1 VKWLRISCNKPV
13 DAPSFNLNNGV
24 PINDEVD
31 LGIQMIIV
39 FNDAWQACGVAMDK
53 YFKKGINVV
62 NW

>member
-1 VKWLRISCNKPV
+1 M
-13 DAPSFNLNNGV
+13 DAPSFNLNNDV

>member
-1 VKWLRISCNKPV
+1 V

-53 YFKKGINVV
+53 YF
-62 NW
+62 